1 VSNRGAFAER
11 ASSFGAVAAQY
22 ERGRPGYP
30 PAAVDWLL
38 PAGAT
43 RVLDLGAGTGKLTR
57 ELLRRGL
64 DVVAVEPSDGMRSEL
79 ERVLP
84 DARCLAG
91 SAEAI
96 PLPDGS
102 VDVVLAAQAWH
113 WVNPGR
119 AAPEVARVLTP
130 EGRLGLLWNIRDER
144 EPWVAELGRIV
155 HGGDWHEVETRRP
168 AIGPPFGP
176 IERHDVEWT
185 DRITPAQ
192 LLDAVAS
199 RSYVST
205 MSEAEREATLAAV
218 RDLIGDR
225 EDIWLPY
232 VTRCVRTRVA

>member
-11 ASSFGAVAAQY
+11 ARSFGAVAAQY
-22 ERGRPGYP
+22 ERGRPSYP
-30 PAAVDWLL
+30 PAAVEWLL
-38 PAGAT
+38 ADGGP

-57 ELLRRGL
+57 ELMRRDL
-64 DVVAVEPSDGMRSEL
+64 DVVAVEPSDGMRGEL

-84 DARCLAG
+84 GARCLAG

-96 PLPDGS
+96 PLPEGA
-102 VDVVLAAQAWH
+102 VDVVLVAQAWH
-113 WVNPGR
+113 WVDPAR
-119 AAPEVARVLTP
+119 ASPEVARVLAP
-130 EGRLGLLWNIRDER
+130 QGRLGLLWNVRDER

-155 HGGDWHEVETRRP
+155 HGGDRPEVETKRP

-205 MSEAEREATLAAV
+205 LGQAEREATLTAV
-218 RDLIGDR
+218 GDLVGDR
-225 EDIWLPY
+225 EEIWLPY
-232 VTRCVRTRVA
+232 VTRCVRTHVM